1 MPFFSTE
8 PQALPVRSRIYRC
21 LYELDSFCT
30 KQELARRC
38 NISKPTLY
46 QHLSALM
53 DEGLVRYSGEE
64 KSTGGRKAQGVEI
77 VPDARFAVGIS
88 VAENHLRFAAADL
101 RLNKLAYMKLPFV
114 PNVQAQLAVESIA
127 SALEIFLNENA
138 LDRARLLGVGVA
150 LPGIISSD
158 GEWIEFSPTF
168 HLKDMPIAGLSSAI
182 PYRVHNAN
190 DASSSGHAEW
200 FLHGGRQ
207 NMAFLSLE
215 NGVGGAVLIGGAP
228 YDGDHRRSG
237 EFGHICVEPGG
248 LPCNCGKSGCLEAYC
263 SARRIS
269 DDLGITLK
277 EFFQSVEQHDP
288 ERETLW
294 FDVLR
299 HLAAGINSIHMAL
312 DCDVVLGGFLSEYL
326 QPYLPIL
333 KRYVLAGNP
342 FETNAEFVQLS
353 TLRKHTVP
361 LGAALHFVREFI
373 ENV

>member
-1 MPFFSTE
+1 MLFFPAESQT
-8 PQALPVRSRIYRC
+8 PPVRSRIYRC
-21 LYELDSFCT
+21 LYESDEFCT
-30 KQELARRC
+30 KQELAQRC
-38 NISKPTLY
+38 DISKPTLY

-88 VAENHLRFAAADL
+88 VTENRLRFAAADL
-101 RLNKLAYMKLPFV
+101 RLRELAYVKLPFE
-114 PNVQAQLAVESIA
+114 PIAQAQLATKSIA
-127 SALEIFLNENA
+127 SALEDFLNERG
-138 LDRARLLGVGVA
+138 LDRSRLLGVGVA
-150 LPGIISSD
+150 LPGIVSPD
-158 GEWIEFSPTF
+158 GERIEFSPTF
-168 HLKDMPIAGLSSAI
+168 HLRDLSIEGLSQAI

-207 NMAFLSLE
+207 NMAYLSLE

-277 EFFQSVEQHDP
+277 EFFQSVERHDP
-288 ERETLW
+288 ERETLL

-299 HLAAGINSIHMAL
+299 HLASGINSIHMAL

-326 QPYLPIL
+326 QPYLPVL
-333 KRYVLAGNP
+333 KRYVLAGNS
-342 FETNAEFVQLS
+342 FEASADFVQLS
-353 TLRKHTVP
+353 TLRKHTAP